1 MSYVQIP
8 VDLSDEYHPNVRFIP
23 MPHAMNNAVRDFLE
37 FAEKRW
43 FTDTDCPA
51 CEYSPHPTPARME
64 ELLTMP
70 YTAYLWTREWRSTR
84 RAKLDDVGYR
94 CRVCKQSKDLHV
106 HHLTYD
112 HVGHEWLE
120 ELIVLCQGCH
130 QSVHEQRDAQRK
142 RRRSR

>member
-1 MSYVQIP
+1 MGLIQKHSGGSRVQIP
-8 VDLSDEYHPNVRFIP
+8 VDLSDEYHPNVQ
-23 MPHAMNNAVRDFLE
+23 
-37 FAEKRW
+37 
-43 FTDTDCPA
+43 
-51 CEYSPHPTPARME
+51 S
-64 ELLTMP
+64 
-70 YTAYLWTREWRSTR
+70 AYLWTREWRSTR

-94 CRVCKQSKDLHV
+94 CRVCKQSKDLQV

-120 ELIVLCQGCH
+120 ELIVLCRGCH